1 MTLELDQAVRHG
13 YQVVLAAI
21 LQEGGLCLLFVL
33 APLNTP
39 LDLLVVFEEFRY
51 RFLAYAFFVVKALD
65 PLGLF
70 MHRAQDFYLVHST

>member
-21 LQEGGLCLLFVL
+21 LQEGGLCLLLVL

-39 LDLLVVFEEFRY
+39 LDLLVVFEEFR
-51 RFLAYAFFVVKALD
+51 
-65 PLGLF
+65 
-70 MHRAQDFYLVHST
+70 